1 MKGRLRR
8 GHCAVIIGRCSL
20 YAYLIGRG
28 CALPFMS
35 FFAEHDVRKSAVVIV
50 SVSI

>member
-8 GHCAVIIGRCSL
+8 GHSAVIIGRCSL

-28 CALPFMS
+28 CAFPFMS
-35 FFAEHDVRKSAVVIV
+35 FFAEHVRKSAVVIV